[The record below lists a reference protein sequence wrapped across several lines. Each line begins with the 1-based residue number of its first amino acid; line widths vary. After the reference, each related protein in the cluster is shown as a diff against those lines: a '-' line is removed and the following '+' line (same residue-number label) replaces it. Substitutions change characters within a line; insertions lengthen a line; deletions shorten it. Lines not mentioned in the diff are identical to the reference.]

1 MAMTTEDLLAR
12 LDASG
17 FKTTTVRHPP
27 LYTVEDSQKL
37 RGEIAG
43 GHTKN
48 LFLKD
53 KKDRLWLVTAEENAE
68 IDMKRL
74 HTRLGSARLSF
85 GKPDLLMEALG
96 VPPGSVTPLAA
107 INDAGGRVTVVID
120 RPLLDHDVINVHP
133 LTNAATTSIAREDLL
148 AFLRDCGHE
157 PQILDVSDP
166 A

>member
-27 LYTVEDSQKL
+27 LYTVEDSRKL